1 LIDGRSSS
9 TNHLTVQSESA
20 AEPSPERKT
29 LTQKAFLRGG
39 SGVLDFV
46 GLKWGRIIKAHMN
59 DIDPALTP
67 DSSLSLDS
75 AWAEVRHALRQSMGA
90 RSFDHWLKPVQLLD
104 SDPATGV
111 VRLGVSSSF
120 MAGWVTNHH
129 GERLVQAWRAVDPRV
144 HAVDIVATTEQVT
157 VRAPIATPEK
167 AEAAPA
173 KSETPNPFDPRLTF
187 SSFITGP
194 SNSVAAN
201 AAKALCK
208 GDGGRFNPLFI
219 HAQTG
224 QGKTHI
230 LHAIGHAW
238 RLANPDKT
246 VLYMSAERFML
257 DFVSAVRAKDTFSF
271 KARLRGAA
279 LLMIDDVQFIAGK
292 ETTQEEFLHT
302 VDEILSHG
310 GKLVISSDRGPHA
323 LDGVE
328 GRILSRLTQG
338 LVADIK
344 PADFM
349 LRRDIVAS
357 KAAAMAGVCVSEDV
371 LDMLAGRIVSNI
383 RELEG
388 ALNRLVAYAALG
400 EKDITPAFAE
410 DVLADM
416 FRASQRRITID
427 EIQKR
432 VAEHFRIRQAEMVS
446 ARRAREVA
454 RPRQIAMYLAK
465 QLTPRSL
472 PEIGRRFGGRDHTTV
487 IHAVRQIE
495 RLRGIDTDIDND
507 VRALMRA
514 LEG

>member
-1 LIDGRSSS
+1 MTGALDSGLPMA
-9 TNHLTVQSESA
+9 NGA
-20 AEPSPERKT
+20 AET
-29 LTQKAFLRGG
+29 LWTQ
-39 SGVLDFV
+39 
-46 GLKWGRIIKAHMN
+46 
-59 DIDPALTP
+59 
-67 DSSLSLDS
+67 
-75 AWAEVRHALRQSMGA
+75 VRQALRQSMGA
-90 RSFDHWLKPVQLLD
+90 RSFDHWLKPVQFVSFDND
-104 SDPATGV
+104 SGLV
-111 VRLGVSSSF
+111 CLSVSSAF
-120 MAGWVTNHH
+120 MAGWVTTHH
-129 GERLVQAWRAVDPRV
+129 TERLLQAWRAIEP
-144 HAVDIVATTEQVT
+144 T
-157 VRAPIATPEK
+157 VRNVEIICGADPAVMRAMTDDETVPGAP
-167 AEAAPA
+167 EAAPA
-173 KSETPNPFDPRLTF
+173 PVNPFDPRLTF
-187 SSFITGP
+187 ESFVTGP
-194 SNSVAAN
+194 GNSIPAN
-201 AAKALCK
+201 AAKALAR
-208 GDGGRFNPLFI
+208 GDGDRFNPLFI

-224 QGKTHI
+224 QGKTHL

-238 RLANPDKT
+238 QKANPGRT

-257 DFVSAVRAKDTFSF
+257 DFVSAVRARDTLTF
-271 KARLRGAA
+271 KTRLRSAD

-302 VDEILSHG
+302 VDEILRHG
-310 GKLVISSDRGPHA
+310 GKLVISADRGPHA

-344 PADFM
+344 PADFT
-349 LRRDIVAS
+349 LRRSILGA
-357 KAAAMAGVCVSEDV
+357 KAALVQNVAVGEDV

-388 ALNRLVAYAALG
+388 ALNRLVAYASLG
-400 EKDITPAFAE
+400 DKAVTPAFADE
-410 DVLADM
+410 VLADM

-432 VAEHFRIRQAEMVS
+432 VSEHFRIRQAEMVS

-507 VRALMRA
+507 VRTLMRV